1 MMRRTAAPPA
11 HTVDRSGHER
21 TILVDADALD
31 ACPICA
37 DRHPPERHQL
47 REMLFGTRER
57 FDYLRCPNCGALRI
71 ANVPDDLGRHYPS
84 AYYDGDVGDVLAPL
98 PRPRSPLARVAG
110 QSRDRAL
117 LLRRGRRLARGLER
131 WAPPVSNEVRR
142 ASAFSRRAGLRSF
155 DDPILDVGCGRR
167 ALNLANL
174 RKVGFRD
181 LLGIDPFLD
190 SDTEFAGIP
199 LRRRS
204 VDEQEGFFQAVM
216 FHHSFE
222 HVPDPE
228 ATLRAAAGLLR
239 DRGVILVRTPAMGTW
254 FWEQYG
260 SDWWE
265 LDAPRHLWI
274 HTPASLEILGRR
286 AGLALADVVWDSTY
300 LEVIAS
306 EQIARD
312 IAWRE
317 PGSWFV
323 DRPDSVDP
331 ETIERYRATTD
342 ELNRTG
348 RAGRAGFYF
357 RRSSAA
363 EHAQPGPAGGEGP
376 GAPTEVA
383 A

>member
-1 MMRRTAAPPA
+1 
-11 HTVDRSGHER
+11 
-21 TILVDADALD
+21 
-31 ACPICA
+31 
-37 DRHPPERHQL
+37 
-47 REMLFGTRER
+47 MLFGTRER

-71 ANVPDDLGRHYPS
+71 AAVPDDLARHYPS
-84 AYYDGDVGDVLAPL
+84 AYYDGDVSDVLAPL

-110 QSRDRAL
+110 RSRDRAL
-117 LLRRGRRLARGLER
+117 LLRRGRRLARSLER

-204 VDEQEGFFQAVM
+204 VEEQDGSFQAVM

-239 DRGVILVRTPAMGTW
+239 DGGVILVRTPVMGTW
-254 FWEQYG
+254 FWERYG

-274 HTPASLEILGRR
+274 HSPASLGILGRR

-317 PGSWFV
+317 PGSWYV

-331 ETIERYRATTD
+331 GTITRYRATTD

-357 RRSSAA
+357 RRSTA
-363 EHAQPGPAGGEGP
+363 AQPARPESADREAP
-376 GAPTEVA
+376 SAPTEA
-383 A
+383 AA